1 MNFDYLMDKNNFITR
16 SDYNINCLNC
26 KYSVIYRP
34 QFNARNDYHI
44 NYHLVCKPKKQKYQE
59 YLTKY
64 FKEHNIKKLTGYI
77 SLIVEDNGAYL
88 YIVKRKTNPKWCPK
102 MKEAQGEK

>member
-1 MNFDYLMDKNNFITR
+1 MSFDYLMDKNKFITR
-16 SDYNINCLNC
+16 SDCNIDCLIC
-26 KYSVIYRP
+26 KHSVIYRP

-44 NYHLVCKPKKQKYQE
+44 NYHLVCEPKKQKYQE

-64 FKEHNIKKLTGYI
+64 FKEHNIKKSTGYI
-77 SLIVEDNGAYL
+77 SLIVEDNGVYL

-102 MKEAQGEK
+102 IKEAQEQK